1 MRAQVFSSARRC
13 PWRGCR
19 IQAFCHG
26 LDGPQGRAGKGDF
39 AGALSSHSSEKYVG
53 CTLKPE
59 MFIAALIIIAKTQ
72 RQPRRPSV
80 GEWINKLWYIQTI
93 NVLFI
98 AKKK

>member
-1 MRAQVFSSARRC
+1 MVSMGPRVG
-13 PWRGCR
+13 PGRGTL
-19 IQAFCHG
+19 QG
-26 LDGPQGRAGKGDF
+26 LSLPTPVKN
-39 AGALSSHSSEKYVG
+39 KYVG